1 MTTPVTGQ
9 PRYPLIR
16 WAIAPVRV
24 FRYLNQELLAAGED
38 PGTSGIKPVGV
49 VNGANQMLVIFPLT
63 RH

>member
-16 WAIAPVRV
+16 WATAPVRV

-38 PGTSGIKPVGV
+38 PGAVLESNRRVW
-49 VNGANQMLVIFPLT
+49 
-63 RH
+63 